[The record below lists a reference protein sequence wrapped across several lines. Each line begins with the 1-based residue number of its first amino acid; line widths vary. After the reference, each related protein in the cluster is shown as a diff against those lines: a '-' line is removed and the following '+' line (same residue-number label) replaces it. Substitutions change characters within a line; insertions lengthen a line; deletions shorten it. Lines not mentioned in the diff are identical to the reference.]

1 MFQGSL
7 IAIIIVMILI
17 EIYLYMALRKFT
29 DNQFILIGSILAT
42 VFVLGFMAYNFFFFD
57 RNIGQTPRFM
67 WSVGLFMLISF
78 PKVIMLFFFI
88 SEDLF
93 RLLAAFANRMF
104 YQNEE
109 GSFLPE
115 RRKFVF
121 QVAFGVAAIPFVALL
136 HGMTIGK
143 YNFKLLKEKLVFK
156 TLPTS
161 FEGFK
166 ILHITDIHSGSLDNR
181 RKIEEAVELINQ
193 QDFDILLFTGDIVNN
208 FHWEMDKW
216 IDVFAK
222 IKKAPYGNFAVLG
235 NHDYGEYSDWK
246 TEELKQENFQA
257 IKDIFPKIGFEL
269 LLNEN
274 RTITKNGEE
283 ISLIGIE
290 NWGAR
295 FKKAGDL
302 KKASI
307 GVDPK
312 QFKILMSHDPSHWD
326 VEVKDHSER
335 YDLTLSGHTHGMQ
348 LGIEVP
354 LLGIKWSPAQY
365 VYPQWAGL
373 YEHNDRKVYVNR
385 GFGYHF
391 YPGRVGIWPEITL
404 IELTT
409 GEAFLSANP

>member
-7 IAIIIVMILI
+7 IAIIVVMILV
-17 EIYLYMALRKFT
+17 EIYLYTALRKFT
-29 DNQFILIGSILAT
+29 DNQYILFGSIMAT
-42 VFVLGFMAYNFFFFD
+42 VFVLSFMAYNFFFFD
-57 RNIGQTPRFM
+57 RNVGQTPRFM

-78 PKVIMLFFFI
+78 PKAIMLFFFI
-88 SEDLF
+88 TEDMF
-93 RLLAAFANRMF
+93 RLMAAMANRIL
-104 YQNEE
+104 YQNHS
-109 GSFLPE
+109 GSFIPE

-121 QVAFGVAAIPFVALL
+121 QAAMGFAAIPFLALL
-136 HGMTIGK
+136 HGMTLGK
-143 YNFKLLKEKLVFK
+143 YNFKLLKEKLAYK
-156 TLPTS
+156 TLPDA
-161 FEGFK
+161 FDGFR

-181 RKIEEAVELINQ
+181 KKIEEAIELINAQ
-193 QDFDILLFTGDIVNN
+193 TYDLLLFTGDIVNN

-216 IDVFAK
+216 VDVFSK

-246 TEELKQENFQA
+246 TEELKLDNFNK
-257 IKDIFPKIGFEL
+257 IKAIFPKIGFEL

-274 RTITKNGEE
+274 RVIKKDGQE

-302 KKASI
+302 AKASK
-307 GVDPK
+307 GVDPN

-326 VEVKDHSER
+326 LEVKDHDVR

-354 LLGIKWSPAQY
+354 ALGIKWSPSQY

-373 YEHNDRKVYVNR
+373 YEHKDRRVYVNR

-391 YPGRVGIWPEITL
+391 YPGRVGIWPEITVL
-404 IELTT
+404 ELVK
-409 GEAFLSANP
+409 G